1 MTRVSKGLHLC
12 KHYDSILLYMN
23 NAVITVR
30 TEPDIREK
38 AKETADKLGVS
49 LNSVINNYLRQFIE
63 EKTITY
69 TVDELTPYAKEEIA
83 KAEQVMERGEVMPIF
98 TDNAEK
104 LAEDPEKY
112 RPLSEQ
118 DAWLEKQGI

>member
-1 MTRVSKGLHLC
+1 
-12 KHYDSILLYMN
+12 MN

-49 LNSVINNYLRQFIE
+49 LNSVMNNYLRQFIE

-83 KAEQVMERGEVMPIF
+83 KAEQAMERGEVMPIF

-104 LAEDPEKY
+104 LSEDPEKY

-118 DAWLEKQGI
+118 YAWLEKQGI